1 MQLSH
6 FEDILSK
13 NNSCY
18 QISAS
23 VCTVENSFCFTIK
36 KASYYDQLF
45 VICTTSHKL
54 RKALRNIKAFLFM
67 TLNKQQPVHYI

>member
-13 NNSCY
+13 NNPCY

-23 VCTVENSFCFTIK
+23 VSSEKSFCFTIK
-36 KASYYDQLF
+36 KNASYYDQLF
-45 VICTTSHKL
+45 VICTTSHEL
-54 RKALRNIKAFLFM
+54 TKALRNIKAFLFM
-67 TLNKQQPVHYI
+67 TLKKQQPVHYI